1 MSLESTLYIAQG
13 FRILMGGWGG
23 TTMQCPDFPGFARRT
38 KIFHAFKAE
47 FFYLNRFDSL
57 DNL

>member
-1 MSLESTLYIAQG
+1 
-13 FRILMGGWGG
+13 MGGWGG